1 MQYIKFK
8 GLFKELPMW
17 GQFTIVLFLLLFS
30 SLSLLMLGEVLLK
43 LFPTEDNTLSIEI
56 TQLFSALGMFI
67 VAPLAIAYLFSYHPQ
82 SFLSINKPQPKL
94 LLLAIICIITSIPFI
109 NYITSMNE
117 LMQLPEFLSGIEEWM
132 RKMEDKNTR
141 LTQEMLANQAWEMI
155 LLDILILAIIPAI
168 GEEFLFRG
176 IIQRGIEKK
185 THNIHLAIWCSA
197 FIFSTIHLQFYGF
210 FPRMFMG
217 AIFGYMLYWGKSI
230 WIPIACHFTNNFLVI
245 ITSHLYPEEFETSYL
260 DNIGKENL
268 LIAVISLLIFSFFI
282 FLYKK
287 ISTK

>member
-1 MQYIKFK
+1 
-8 GLFKELPMW
+8 
-17 GQFTIVLFLLLFS
+17 
-30 SLSLLMLGEVLLK
+30 
-43 LFPTEDNTLSIEI
+43 
-56 TQLFSALGMFI
+56 
-67 VAPLAIAYLFSYHPQ
+67 
-82 SFLSINKPQPKL
+82 
-94 LLLAIICIITSIPFI
+94 
-109 NYITSMNE
+109 
-117 LMQLPEFLSGIEEWM
+117 MQLPEFLSGIEEWM

-185 THNIHLAIWCSA
+185 THNIHFAIWCSA